1 MLPFRLESER
11 FDSGGLTMPKYAV
24 YPVGERKIIEAPD
37 EMRAAWGYV
46 AVYDEVTL
54 QVDLVSDGEP
64 DLIVGKDGEI
74 ITEGEV

>member
-1 MLPFRLESER
+1 
-11 FDSGGLTMPKYAV
+11 MPKYAV
-24 YPVGERKIIEAPD
+24 YSVGERKIIEAPD

-46 AVYDEVTL
+46 DVYDEVTL

-64 DLIVGKDGEI
+64 DLIVGEDGEI